1 MKHVKDF
8 SPLVMCRCWKN
19 WNLHVAPLISR
30 NANIRGDPLTY
41 CSRGVTTKRTRGR
54 KGGEVRAFSRNVEF
68 TWHRCAHTVLHFAL
82 FKWPFLSFLLSLS
95 LSLSLFFLIE
105 CYLVARAH
113 NTDTRHRFRV
123 RMSTSFRFRRVF
135 R

>member
-1 MKHVKDF
+1 MLKELKFACCTVNISERKH
-8 SPLVMCRCWKN
+8 RGG
-19 WNLHVAPLISR
+19 
-30 NANIRGDPLTY
+30 GDPLTY

-68 TWHRCAHTVLHFAL
+68 TWHRCAYTVLHFAL
-82 FKWPFLSFLLSLS
+82 FKWPFLPFLLSPS
-95 LSLSLFFLIE
+95 PPPPLSLFFLIE

-123 RMSTSFRFRRVF
+123 RMSTSFRFRRGLPVKPE
-135 R
+135 